1 MLFSVTLLPPV
12 GVSYWYG
19 DNAHNAFFMAFALTF
34 AAGFFCWLPART
46 YRSELRLRDGFVVVV
61 VFWTALSMIGALPFM
76 LSEHPH
82 MSFTNAVFE
91 SVSGFTTTGATV
103 IIGLD
108 QLPQSILYYRQQL
121 QFIGGMGIIVL
132 AVAIFPMLGIG
143 GMQLYRAET
152 PGPMK
157 DNKLTPRITETA
169 RALWYIY
176 LGLTIACAAAYW
188 LAGMSLFDAIGHSF
202 STISTGGFSTH
213 DASMGHFNSAV
224 IDIIAIV
231 FMLLGSINFS
241 IHFLAWRQINIK
253 LYWRD
258 AEVRGFFTIVAVVI
272 AITTAAL
279 LVTGRYPNFWDA
291 LRYGAF
297 QVITMITGTG
307 FFTADFSVWPLF
319 LPPLLIAIGFIG
331 GCAGS
336 TSGGMKVVRILLL
349 YKQGLREIKRLIHP
363 SAIIPVKI
371 GDRSLP
377 DRVVE
382 AVWGFSAL
390 YITSFVVLS
399 LALMATGLDM
409 VAAFSGVAT
418 CLNLVGP
425 GLGAVATTFD
435 TVSDTGT
442 WILSFA
448 MLLGR
453 LEVFT
458 LLVILSPAFWRK

>member
-1 MLFSVTLLPPV
+1 
-12 GVSYWYG
+12 
-19 DNAHNAFFMAFALTF
+19 MAFALTF
-34 AAGFFCWLPART
+34 VIGLFCWLPARA
-46 YRSELRLRDGFVVVV
+46 YRQELRLRDGFIVVVL
-61 VFWTALSMIGALPFM
+61 FWTALSLVSALPFM
-76 LSEHPH
+76 LAPQPH

-103 IIGLD
+103 IVGLD

-121 QFIGGMGIIVL
+121 QFLGGMGIVVL

-176 LGLTIACAAAYW
+176 LGLTVACAAAYW

-213 DASMGHFNSAV
+213 DASMGHFNSAL
-224 IDIIAIV
+224 IDAIAIV
-231 FMLLGSINFS
+231 FMLLGSINFA
-241 IHFLAWRQINIK
+241 IHFIAWRQIDIK
-253 LYWRD
+253 LYWHD
-258 AEVRGFFTIVAVVI
+258 AEVRGFFIIVTAVI
-272 AITTAAL
+272 AITTAVL
-279 LVTGRYPNFWDA
+279 LMTGGYPDFWDA

-297 QVITMITGTG
+297 QVVSMITGTG
-307 FFTADFSVWPLF
+307 FLTADFSVWPLF

-349 YKQGLREIKRLIHP
+349 YKQGLREIMRLIHP

-371 GDRSLP
+371 GQRSLP

-390 YITSFVVLS
+390 YITSFILLS
-399 LALMATGLDM
+399 LALMATGLDL
-409 VAAFSGVAT
+409 VTAFSGVAT

-425 GLGAVATTFD
+425 GLGAVAANFAV
-435 TVSDTGT
+435 VSDTGI